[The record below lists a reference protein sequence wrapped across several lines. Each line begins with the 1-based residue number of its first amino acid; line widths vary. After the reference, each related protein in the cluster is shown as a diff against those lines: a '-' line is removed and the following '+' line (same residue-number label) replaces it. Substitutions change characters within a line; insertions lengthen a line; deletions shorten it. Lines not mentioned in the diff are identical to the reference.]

1 MDEIKT
7 TDVRWLPSQEA
18 VVKINVDDRC
28 MLGTGT
34 CPGIRAFFFFVA
46 QVERLSWGLC
56 EIMQIHGMLKLSKQ
70 KRCSSDYN

>member
-34 CPGIRAFFFFVA
+34 CPGIRAFFFFCGTSGKT
-46 QVERLSWGLC
+46 LLGTL
-56 EIMQIHGMLKLSKQ
+56 
-70 KRCSSDYN
+70 